1 VSAALPLIDVA
12 CGVLVD
18 ADGQVLMAQ
27 RPPGKIAAG
36 HWEFPGGKI
45 EPGETTLAAL
55 SRELREELGVEVLA
69 AEPLI
74 DFVHRYRDRRVRL
87 RTYRVTA
94 YRGQPQGQE
103 AQTLAWRPV
112 TRLLELQPQLPTV
125 APIRAAL
132 QLPAHYAWTPAVVT
146 PDRLPAADPR
156 RLPSGSLIRL
166 RQPGWSAAVYAA
178 VAPAWVAAQRAA
190 GWQPVLDDPALAR
203 ALQTGVH
210 LSEAA
215 WRTCA
220 QRPSPAEQC
229 CLASVHAAT
238 PPEALHQL
246 QLDAWVLGSVA
257 PTPSHPG
264 GETLGWPRFEALTR
278 AMPVPVY
285 ALGGLGP
292 QQLREARQHGAQG
305 IAAIRGYF
313 GG

>member
-112 TRLLELQPQLPTV
+112 TRLLELQRTMRGRRRWSRPIGCPR
-125 APIRAAL
+125 PIRGACRR
-132 QLPAHYAWTPAVVT
+132 AV
-146 PDRLPAADPR
+146 
-156 RLPSGSLIRL
+156 
-166 RQPGWSAAVYAA
+166 
-178 VAPAWVAAQRAA
+178 
-190 GWQPVLDDPALAR
+190 
-203 ALQTGVH
+203 
-210 LSEAA
+210 
-215 WRTCA
+215 
-220 QRPSPAEQC
+220 
-229 CLASVHAAT
+229 
-238 PPEALHQL
+238 
-246 QLDAWVLGSVA
+246 
-257 PTPSHPG
+257 
-264 GETLGWPRFEALTR
+264 
-278 AMPVPVY
+278 
-285 ALGGLGP
+285 
-292 QQLREARQHGAQG
+292 
-305 IAAIRGYF
+305 
-313 GG
+313 